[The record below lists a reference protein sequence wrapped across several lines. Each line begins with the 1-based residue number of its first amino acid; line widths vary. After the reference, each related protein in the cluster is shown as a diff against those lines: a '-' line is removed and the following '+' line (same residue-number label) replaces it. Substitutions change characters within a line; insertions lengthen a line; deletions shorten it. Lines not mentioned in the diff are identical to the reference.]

1 MLCFTYQALTNGFQD
16 KVLAPEEIEYFQLN
30 NSVHKLI
37 SRLRAIQEDLKLQ
50 PWYLMDRPVLD
61 PTKLAEATKAIVEER
76 EKMQNI
82 CQSSL
87 VRKMQGRTGE
97 IIERVGWRVAN
108 DAEVR
113 GTCIAT
119 DCSEVA
125 PFVCA
130 VVDCKA
136 YCCTQHGP
144 DHHLHASWA
153 TPEAITRQRDER
165 RAASVMVLGRGR
177 GGQANG
183 RGRGGRNSGSNGNR
197 DEGGRTGGQGDGR
210 GRQGDGRGR
219 RGGGRDRRGGGRT
232 RGGISGGQSED
243 NEQRSNVPH
252 SAPSIDTLE
261 RPQNP
266 LAVLATLLRSNPN
279 LISQLSS
286 ISDENLN
293 TNPENNFDELL
304 I

>member
-1 MLCFTYQALTNGFQD
+1 
-16 KVLAPEEIEYFQLN
+16 VLAPEEVEYFKRN
-30 NSVHKLI
+30 NTVHKVI
-37 SRLRAIQEDLKLQ
+37 SHLRAIQEDLKLQ
-50 PWYLMDRPVLD
+50 PWVLMDRPVLD
-61 PTKLAEATKAIVEER
+61 PTKLAEATRAIIDER

-97 IIERVGWRVAN
+97 IIERVGWRIAN

-119 DCSEVA
+119 DCPEVA

-144 DHHLHASWA
+144 DHHLHSVWA
-153 TPEAITRQRDER
+153 TSEALTRQRDER
-165 RAASVMVLGRGR
+165 RAASVIVN
-177 GGQANG
+177 NG
-183 RGRGGRNSGSNGNR
+183 RGRGGRGRGGRNCESGNGQGSNRAEPANDR
-197 DEGGRTGGQGDGR
+197 GGQGDGR
-210 GRQGDGRGR
+210 GEQGDGR
-219 RGGGRDRRGGGRT
+219 RGGRGRQGDDRNRAGVSRGQRGGRT
-232 RGGISGGQSED
+232 RRGRIGGRSEHH
-243 NEQRSNVPH
+243 EQRANVQQD
-252 SAPSIDTLE
+252 APMDSLVQVE
-261 RPQNP
+261 NS
-266 LAVLATLLRSNPN
+266 LALLATLLRSHLN

-286 ISDENLN
+286 LNGEDTN
-293 TNPENNFDELL
+293 TNPENVLDEWL